1 MQAEFLDEGRKK
13 GADILLLMLR
23 PTRSDRL
30 PHLAE
35 ISIGRVV
42 LISADDGKVDIER
55 AEYTISGEVC
65 VCMCVCVCVYVFVCL
80 CHTHMPARALLSSHG

>member
-1 MQAEFLDEGRKK
+1 MQAEFLGEGRKK
-13 GADILLLMLR
+13 GVLLLVLR

-55 AEYTISGEVC
+55 AE
-65 VCMCVCVCVYVFVCL
+65 
-80 CHTHMPARALLSSHG
+80 